1 MFYDSQ
7 QELTPL
13 YTNASLYFMNSS
25 VESFSFVLAE
35 SKIYGLENID
45 IGKEYLTLTKKG
57 SIVVKDNDY
66 EKMAYKAIKLFFN
79 MIYLR
84 KQGRSERESLN
95 NFLPQKI
102 GLRYVN
108 LLESLMNG
116 TSNEYF
122 DSEYT
127 KIYK

>member
-66 EKMAYKAIKLFFN
+66 EKMSYKAIKLFFN